1 MSRKFNQKEMFVGN
15 TLSNVNRQNLRRVG
29 LGFLLAGVFV
39 PLDLLALVVVL
50 VAGVY
55 FCIRA
60 IMYLRQRLA
69 LHRMAAS

>member
-1 MSRKFNQKEMFVGN
+1 M
-15 TLSNVNRQNLRRVG
+15 G
-29 LGFLLAGVFV
+29 LLLAGVFV

-60 IMYLRQRLA
+60 IVYLRQRLA
-69 LHRMAAS
+69 LHRKAA

>member
-1 MSRKFNQKEMFVGN
+1 M
-15 TLSNVNRQNLRRVG
+15 
-29 LGFLLAGVFV
+29 GFLLALVFV

-60 IMYLRQRLA
+60 IAYLCQRLA
-69 LHRMAAS
+69 LLRKVA